1 MTTTLLTGTRG
12 WLTTGALA
20 LVLGAA
26 VTTQLLPTAA
36 AAASPIRAAAADAP
50 TVVAGPAAPAPAAE
64 VAVAPVAALPAAAPV
79 KKAAPKAKP
88 AAPRPAK
95 AAASDVC
102 RGPGWQGK
110 RGARALASLR
120 HPVPAGVT
128 VAFKPARTGYLGLT
142 YPARGHIDMFVRS
155 CAAESSSL
163 LRHVM
168 AHEMGHAYDVKTMT
182 AAERSTYKALRGIP
196 AGTPWF
202 GCSYCSDF
210 QTPAGDFAE
219 AYAQWQRGASD
230 SRTKIAKVA
239 TQAELTKLAAL
250 FFTS

>member
-1 MTTTLLTGTRG
+1 VTTTLLTGTRG

-26 VTTQLLPTAA
+26 VTTQLVPTAA
-36 AAASPIRAAAADAP
+36 AAASPAVRAAAADAP
-50 TVVAGPAAPAPAAE
+50 TLVAGPAAPAPTE
-64 VAVAPVAALPAAAPV
+64 VAAAPIAAPAPALAPV

-88 AAPRPAK
+88 SAPR
-95 AAASDVC
+95 AAADICS
-102 RGPGWQGK
+102 GPGWQAK

-128 VAFKPARTGYLGLT
+128 VSFKPARSGYLGLT
-142 YPARGHIDMFVRS
+142 YPARGHVDLFVRS
-155 CAAESSSL
+155 CAAESASL
-163 LRHVM
+163 LRHVS
-168 AHEMGHAYDVKTMT
+168 AHEMGHAFDAKSMT
-182 AAERSTYKALRGIP
+182 TAERATYKALRGIP
-196 AGTPWF
+196 ASTPWF

-210 QTPAGDFAE
+210 ATPAGDFAE
-219 AYAQWQRGASD
+219 SYAQWQRGASD

-239 TQAELTKLAAL
+239 TQAELTKLAAQ